1 MLDDSAP
8 RGEELPGEGDW
19 NTEEGQTAVRGAS
32 SARTANRTEQAW
44 PCELPTPSL
53 GTFSPIRLTF

>member
-19 NTEEGQTAVRGAS
+19 NTARGTDSENPRDDGIPSGIKA
-32 SARTANRTEQAW
+32 
-44 PCELPTPSL
+44 ELP
-53 GTFSPIRLTF
+53 